1 MMQAAYIEQTGQPD
15 VIKVGELPQPT
26 IRPTELLVK
35 VTAVAVN
42 HVDTFVRRGSF
53 KTAMAFP
60 FVIGRDAVGT
70 VTAVGEQV
78 SGFNVGDRIWTN
90 SMGYDGRPG
99 VTSTIAAIPAE
110 RAFLAPVG
118 IDDLPLVAAVH
129 SAATA
134 AILLTDVSPVKPGQ
148 VVLIEGAAGHVGT
161 KLVQIAHAKGA
172 KVLATANPRDFDRLK
187 QLGAQQVLDYH
198 ADFASAI
205 TTPVQTIVDTS
216 GKVDLKT
223 NLSLLGLGGTVALIT
238 APVANQFTFEVREF
252 YTQQQRIVGFVISH
266 ASLDQLQRAGQLL
279 NQLFAQGLL
288 LDDDLQVMPFTQ
300 AKRAHEIVEANQT
313 KARLVLVP
321 GEA

>member
-1 MMQAAYIEQTGQPD
+1 MQAAYIEQTGQPD
-15 VIKVGELPQPT
+15 VIKVGDLPQPT
-26 IRPTELLVK
+26 LRPTELLVK

-42 HVDTFVRRGSF
+42 HVDTFVRSGSF
-53 KTAMAFP
+53 KTAMSLP

-78 SGFNVGDRIWTN
+78 TGFNVGDRIWTN

-99 VTSTIAAIPAE
+99 VTSEYAAIPAE
-110 RAFLAPVG
+110 RAFLAPAG

-134 AILLTDVSPVKPGQ
+134 AILLTDVSPVEPGQ

-161 KLVQIAHAKGA
+161 KLVQIAQAKGA
-172 KVLATANPRDFDRLK
+172 KVLATSNPRDFDRLK

-238 APVANQFTFEVREF
+238 APVTNQFTFDVREF

-300 AKRAHEIVEANQT
+300 AQRAHEIVEANQS
-313 KARLVLVP
+313 KARLVLVL

>member
-1 MMQAAYIEQTGQPD
+1 MQAAYIEQTGQPD
-15 VIKVGELPQPT
+15 MIKVGDLPQPT
-26 IRPTELLVK
+26 LRPTELLVK

-53 KTAMAFP
+53 KTAMTLP

-99 VTSTIAAIPAE
+99 VTSAIAAIPAE

-172 KVLATANPRDFDRLK
+172 KVLATANSRDFDRLK

-238 APVANQFTFEVREF
+238 APVTNQFTFEVREF